1 MQVYTIIKKSSSK
14 NLKKKPIKNDNI
26 KYETLY
32 SCTDLW
38 GVGGLGVGKRVKES
52 GPPTPT
58 PRKINIY
65 LTHIVNLLKLDP
77 CMQLNTNP
85 L

>member
-1 MQVYTIIKKSSSK
+1 MHGSM
-14 NLKKKPIKNDNI
+14 
-26 KYETLY
+26 
-32 SCTDLW
+32 
-38 GVGGLGVGKRVKES
+38 GGWGVGKRVKES